1 MVHVSQ
7 GFWSPIIRIWQRC
20 PAFQSLSLTL
30 GGLCKDHRVGKLS
43 KACSLLISTP
53 DSENVCP
60 IYFADGVFTCRLA
73 KLASSLLEIACS
85 MKLKEGKQWK
95 TLILWWIQYAKI
107 TGKIYVDLFWRPKAG
122 PPSGAMLF
130 YCLVDTSNGGKPFS
144 WFVHK
149 FHKVRR

>member
-1 MVHVSQ
+1 MSAKGFDHRSFVFDKDVLPTSESQ
-7 GFWSPIIRIWQRC
+7 SYI
-20 PAFQSLSLTL
+20 

-43 KACSLLISTP
+43 KACSLLMSTP

-60 IYFADGVFTCRLA
+60 IYFADGVFICRLA

-95 TLILWWIQYAKI
+95 TWILWWIQYVKK
-107 TGKIYVDLFWRPKAG
+107 TGKIYVDLFWGPKAELHRV
-122 PPSGAMLF
+122 PCF
-130 YCLVDTSNGGKPFS
+130 FTDTSNGGKPFS
-144 WFVHK
+144 WFVRK